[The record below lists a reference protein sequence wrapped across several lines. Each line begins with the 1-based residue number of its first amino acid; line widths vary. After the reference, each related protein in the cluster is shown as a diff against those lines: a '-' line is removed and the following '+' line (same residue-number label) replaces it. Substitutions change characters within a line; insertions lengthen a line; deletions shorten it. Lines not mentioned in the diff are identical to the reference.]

1 MKKFGVLLFAFLGIV
16 SCSDDDDANVDPPFE
31 GQTKSYDLSEVG
43 DSGVSGTATF
53 DENEDGSVTITLD
66 LDGTTDGVM
75 HPAHIHYNSA
85 AESGEIALSLDPVDG
100 DTGISETTVNMLD
113 DEETEFSFED
123 LADFDGYINVH
134 ASADDLETL
143 VAQTDIGANE
153 LTGESKSYD
162 LAEVDVEGVSGT
174 ATFYERKNGETLV
187 ELDLEGTTE
196 DDSHPAHIHM
206 GSVEDAPGDI
216 AITLTSVDGGSGMSL
231 TNVAMTDG
239 TEEEEGAAV
248 SYEDLIA
255 YDGYINVH
263 ASENDLDTL
272 AAQGNIGAN
281 ATEEE

>member
-1 MKKFGVLLFAFLGIV
+1 MKKFGVLLFAFLGLV

-31 GQTKSYDLSEVG
+31 GQSKSYDLTEVG
-43 DSGVSGTATF
+43 ESGVSGTATF

-66 LDGTTDGVM
+66 LDGTSEGVM
-75 HPAHIHYNSA
+75 HPAHIHFNSA
-85 AESGEIALSLDPVDG
+85 AEGGEIALSLEPVDG
-100 DTGISETTVNMLD
+100 DTGISETTVEMLD
-113 DEETEFSFED
+113 DKETEISFED
-123 LADFDGYINVH
+123 LMDFDGYINVH

-143 VAQTDIGANE
+143 VAQTDIGGNA
-153 LTGESKSYD
+153 LTGESVSYD

-174 ATFYERKNGETLV
+174 ATFYERENGETLV

-196 DDSHPAHIHM
+196 GNSHPAHIHM

-216 AITLTSVDGGSGMSL
+216 AITLTSVDGASGMSF

-239 TEEEEGAAV
+239 TDDEEETAV

-263 ASENDLDTL
+263 ASADNLATL

-281 ATEEE
+281 ATEE